1 MDVTNEHDIE
11 VRNANRAFPSQ
22 AFILAL
28 RPGVAIIRIIQRHLI
43 LPALKKRKKRKKM
56 YTEIRVASLSA
67 LLRGPWREKE
77 RQTETKGFGA
87 QDIVKTAALLHT
99 LVGGRFNSLQAT
111 SLNMHCD
118 HMFPVHRTGG
128 NSRDSRGSPE
138 GQGIQKQCL
147 QLPTRSLR
155 RSLIP

>member
-43 LPALKKRKKRKKM
+43 LPALKKRKKRKKIN
-56 YTEIRVASLSA
+56 YPETLHSLC
-67 LLRGPWREKE
+67 LLSRRRETE

>member
-56 YTEIRVASLSA
+56 
-67 LLRGPWREKE
+67 RETE